1 MRGALARPQPRD
13 ALVGGQPVLRI
24 LAFIGAT
31 IAFAAASQSAA
42 AQDPALPLDRNSEE
56 VREAQRRCTDELKV
70 QLLKE
75 KVRKTSWGAEEEAF
89 QRCKKITGWQSP
101 Q

>member
-1 MRGALARPQPRD
+1 MFRVFAL
-13 ALVGGQPVLRI
+13 
-24 LAFIGAT
+24 IGAIT
-31 IAFAAASQSAA
+31 AFAVAGPAA
-42 AQDPALPLDRNSEE
+42 AQDSALPVDRNSQE
-56 VREAQRRCTDELKV
+56 VRDAQRRCTDELKV

-75 KVRKTSWGAEEEAF
+75 NVRKTSWGAEEEAF

>member
-1 MRGALARPQPRD
+1 
-13 ALVGGQPVLRI
+13 VLRI
-24 LAFIGAT
+24 FALIGAT
-31 IAFAAASQSAA
+31 IAFAAIEPAA
-42 AQDPALPLDRNSEE
+42 AQDPALPVDRNSQE
-56 VREAQRRCTDELKV
+56 VREAQRLCTEELKS